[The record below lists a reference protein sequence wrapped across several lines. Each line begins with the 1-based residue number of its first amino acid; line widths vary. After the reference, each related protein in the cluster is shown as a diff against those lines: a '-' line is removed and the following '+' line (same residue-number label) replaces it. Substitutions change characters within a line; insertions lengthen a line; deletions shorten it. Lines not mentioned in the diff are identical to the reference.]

1 MLMWLSK
8 QLCFYKYIWIWMDMD
23 GYVHGKKDNVKN
35 RLDCLSVTDKVH
47 HLETRR
53 SLGLAESCLCNMA
66 A

>member
-23 GYVHGKKDNVKN
+23 GHVHGKKDNVKN

-47 HLETRR
+47 PSFGNEKESR
-53 SLGLAESCLCNMA
+53 LGRVLLV
-66 A
+66 